1 MSYDIYFVRR
11 DPGQSFED
19 ALDDLEAS
27 YDEGDQ
33 PELTDSDLE
42 VWEALLPRAR
52 EILGEI
58 EVVEDDESTRQLA
71 ARDSGIEL
79 TLISGELE
87 IHVPT
92 PPPGADG
99 LQLMSTVYALARAVE
114 EETGLEGY
122 DPQVGEPVSAAFDD
136 DLPSRRRWPDD
147 PDDDEDEPV
156 GRRRPA
162 ATVAPVG
169 DQRPFMAPDRSQAAE
184 RSSRRW
190 WEFWRS

>member
-11 DPGQSFED
+11 DPGQSFDD
-19 ALDDLEAS
+19 ALADLEAS
-27 YDEGDQ
+27 FDEGDQ
-33 PELTDSDLE
+33 PELTESDLE

-58 EVVEDDESTRQLA
+58 EVAEDEESTRQLV
-71 ARDSGIEL
+71 ARDSGVEL

-92 PPPGADG
+92 PPPGADD

-122 DPQVGEPVSAAFDD
+122 DPQVGEPVSAALDD
-136 DLPSRRRWPDD
+136 DLPTRRHWPDD
-147 PDDDEDEPV
+147 PVDDEDKPT
-156 GRRRPA
+156 GRRRPTPPA
-162 ATVAPVG
+162 ALVG
-169 DQRPFMAPDRSQAAE
+169 DPRPEMAPDQPAQPH
-184 RSSRRW
+184 RRW